1 MLAERYKF
9 GHHVKFEILI
19 KILQLAMSMQQNEMG
34 VCFFLRIRGG
44 LEEWVEIRNGQSTIS
59 RKTFL

>member
-9 GHHVKFEILI
+9 GHHVKFAILI

-44 LEEWVEIRNGQSTIS
+44 LEEWEEI
-59 RKTFL
+59 

>member
-9 GHHVKFEILI
+9 GHHVKFAILI
-19 KILQLAMSMQQNEMG
+19 KILQLAMSMQQNEVG
-34 VCFFLRIRGG
+34 VCFFLRIRRG

-59 RKTFL
+59 GKTFL